1 MHLLSV
7 LLNSM
12 QMLWKSAFK
21 PEDQVLLAV
30 VSLLVVKWIRKL
42 PDLNETL
49 SSSGQVYKI
58 SLRYSNSNAV
68 AVKSDIWHV

>member
-1 MHLLSV
+1 MTMQMHLLSV

-12 QMLWKSAFK
+12 QMLWKSALK

-49 SSSGQVYKI
+49 SFSGQVYKTCFI
-58 SLRYSNSNAV
+58 TLQ
-68 AVKSDIWHV
+68 